1 MPKSQILVWPNLLK
15 MTKHMLA
22 PGLQEQCK
30 FLVVWSEALLLVC
43 HEK

>member
-30 FLVVWSEALLLVC
+30 FLVVSGEASLLVC
-43 HEK
+43 NAK